1 MPTLLLS
8 TKEQMDKPEIK
19 DINYTGKWGKC
30 YLVKYKG
37 FSNVMLKEEI
47 ADWCK
52 EVDQIKEELK
62 SN

>member
-1 MPTLLLS
+1 
-8 TKEQMDKPEIK
+8 MDKPEIK
-19 DINYTGKWGKC
+19 DINYTGHWGKC

-47 ADWCK
+47 NDWCE

-62 SN
+62 STES

>member
-1 MPTLLLS
+1 MLIALLF
-8 TKEQMDKPEIK
+8 TKEKMDKPEIK
-19 DINYTGKWGKC
+19 DINYTGYWGKC

-52 EVDQIKEELK
+52 EVDQLKKELK
-62 SN
+62 N

>member
-1 MPTLLLS
+1 M
-8 TKEQMDKPEIK
+8 EKPVIK
-19 DINYTGKWGKC
+19 DINSTGAWGKL

-47 ADWCK
+47 ADWCE

-62 SN
+62 STES

>member
-8 TKEQMDKPEIK
+8 TKEQMDKPEII
-19 DINYTGKWGKC
+19 DINYVGSSGKC

-47 ADWCK
+47 TDWCK
-52 EVDQIKEELK
+52 EVDDLNLSKDK
-62 SN
+62 